1 MSKLKIKV
9 DDLANNPSTRLPVC
23 LLLDTSSSMEGPRI
37 DALNEGVKMFKKTV
51 CSDELLKLSAEI
63 CIITFGNEGFSI
75 PGDIQPEKGVKKIF
89 ELERKEGKKCKLEV
103 ERIEKEI
110 IELKDKKLKLK
121 DKKSKLTDED
131 EIDEL
136 EDEITELEDEIEN
149 QKDTIKEEKDEM
161 KDYLKEMTKLK
172 TMIDN
177 TKSDKKHALKKSVI
191 NYVNNIVHQ
200 EDEELIVGVDHMRV
214 RF

>member
-1 MSKLKIKV
+1 MFGLFKNEEEEK
-9 DDLANNPSTRLPVC
+9 
-23 LLLDTSSSMEGPRI
+23 EFPR
-37 DALNEGVKMFKKTV
+37 
-51 CSDELLKLSAEI
+51 LKLNMFEPLEEPITVETGKELVSNFLLEI
-63 CIITFGNEGFSI
+63 GYAR
-75 PGDIQPEKGVKKIF
+75 DKEKAKWFAMEFVEELKKDFRVVKKSF
-89 ELERKEGKKCKLEV
+89 DLERKEGKKCKLEV

-200 EDEELIVGVDHMRV
+200 EDKEIIVGMDKMRGCA
-214 RF
+214 